1 MLDFVILN
9 GLVPNSNIKDFTP
22 YKGKQALIIYLLFY
36 LLQLLPLSY

>member
-1 MLDFVILN
+1 MKSKKAC
-9 GLVPNSNIKDFTP
+9 PP